1 MDRQFLNN
9 KNKRKIEPLLC
20 KYIFQ
25 ERVYMYTDQVERSI
39 DRDCDLDLDLDR
51 ERERERER
59 EGKTYILT
67 KREEEITAVR
77 NKKLWEDDSICNSVF
92 LD

>member
-9 KNKRKIEPLLC
+9 KNKRKVEPLLF

-25 ERVYMYTDQVERSI
+25 ERVYMYTDQVER
-39 DRDCDLDLDLDR
+39 

-59 EGKTYILT
+59 VTLKY
-67 KREEEITAVR
+67 
-77 NKKLWEDDSICNSVF
+77 
-92 LD
+92 

>member
-51 ERERERER
+51 SIERERERER
-59 EGKTYILT
+59 ENLHTHKE
-67 KREEEITAVR
+67 RRR
-77 NKKLWEDDSICNSVF
+77 NYSRKKQETMGRRLY
-92 LD
+92 L